1 VIVPSP
7 FRVVLLEDDRFAQ
20 EVIRREL
27 VKGAPDL
34 LFRCVDTEEAFEAAV
49 REPGLHVILSDF
61 MLPSFDA
68 LAALRVARRLQ
79 PRVPFIV
86 VTGSIDEETAAEC
99 IKAGAADYVLK
110 DRIQRLWPAV
120 RGALDKRRVQE
131 ERERALEA
139 LEESEQRYA
148 LAVHGANDGI
158 WDWDLLQRRAYFS
171 ARWKSLVGA
180 APDAL
185 RDDPREWLERIHP
198 EDQPAFRDALERHL
212 SGEQA
217 HFECEHRVRQPDGSF
232 LWVLGRGSALRDA
245 SGEAYR
251 IAGSLTDITRRKE
264 AEAQLIHDALHDS
277 LTGLANRALFLD
289 RLRMAMAR
297 GVRRGEHDF
306 AVFFVDLDQFKVVND
321 SLGHGVGDELLVL
334 LAHRLSSSLRPGDTV
349 ARLGGDE
356 FAVLV
361 EDVLSPADAIGVAR
375 RALDAF
381 GPSFHPQGHELFST
395 ASIGIVLGACSY
407 TSPDDYLR
415 DADTAMYRAKARGRG
430 QFEIFDA
437 SMHALAS
444 SRLALE
450 TDIRRALD
458 RGEFRVFYQPLV
470 DLEDG
475 RGVGFEALVRWQH
488 PQRGWLAP
496 QTFIGVAEEM
506 GAIVPIGE
514 FVLREACRT
523 LGTWRRQYTLPPDL
537 SMSVNLSVRQF
548 MHSDMTATVDDALR
562 SAEVPAANLRLEITE
577 SALMDDPRDAT
588 ARLARLRGL
597 GVHLDIDDFGTGYS
611 SLSLLSRF
619 PIDALKIDRSFVSG
633 MEADQEA
640 LEIVRAI
647 VKLADTLGLEA
658 VAEGME
664 TDGQLHHLRALGCHV
679 GQGFLFGRPAPYA
692 EVCAGFERRA
702 HA

>member
-1 VIVPSP
+1 
-7 FRVVLLEDDRFAQ
+7 
-20 EVIRREL
+20 
-27 VKGAPDL
+27 
-34 LFRCVDTEEAFEAAV
+34 
-49 REPGLHVILSDF
+49 
-61 MLPSFDA
+61 
-68 LAALRVARRLQ
+68 
-79 PRVPFIV
+79 
-86 VTGSIDEETAAEC
+86 
-99 IKAGAADYVLK
+99 
-110 DRIQRLWPAV
+110 
-120 RGALDKRRVQE
+120 
-131 ERERALEA
+131 
-139 LEESEQRYA
+139 
-148 LAVHGANDGI
+148 
-158 WDWDLLQRRAYFS
+158 
-171 ARWKSLVGA
+171 
-180 APDAL
+180 
-185 RDDPREWLERIHP
+185 
-198 EDQPAFRDALERHL
+198 
-212 SGEQA
+212 
-217 HFECEHRVRQPDGSF
+217 
-232 LWVLGRGSALRDA
+232 
-245 SGEAYR
+245 
-251 IAGSLTDITRRKE
+251 
-264 AEAQLIHDALHDS
+264 
-277 LTGLANRALFLD
+277 
-289 RLRMAMAR
+289 
-297 GVRRGEHDF
+297 
-306 AVFFVDLDQFKVVND
+306 
-321 SLGHGVGDELLVL
+321 VL

-361 EDVLSPADAIGVAR
+361 GDVSSPADAISVAR

-381 GPSFHPQGHELFST
+381 GPSFHPHGHELFST
-395 ASIGIVLGACSY
+395 ASIGIVLGARTY
-407 TSPDDYLR
+407 THPDEYLR

-470 DLEDG
+470 DLEHG
-475 RGVGFEALVRWQH
+475 RGVGFEALVRWEH
-488 PQRGWLAP
+488 PQRGWLSP

-506 GAIVPIGE
+506 GAIVPLGE

-523 LGTWRRQYTLPPDL
+523 LGAWRKEYTIPSDL

-548 MHSDMTATVDDALR
+548 MQGDMTATVDDALR
-562 SAEVPAANLRLEITE
+562 AADVPPGNLRLEITE

-633 MEADQEA
+633 MEGDQEA
-640 LEIVRAI
+640 HEIVRAI
-647 VKLADTLGLEA
+647 VKLADTLGLDA

-664 TDGQLHHLRALGCHV
+664 TDGQRRSLRALGCHI

-702 HA
+702 QA

>member
-7 FRVVLLEDDRFAQ
+7 FRVLLLEDDRFAQ
-20 EVIRREL
+20 EMIRREL
-27 VKGAPDL
+27 GKGVADL
-34 LFRCVDTEEAFEAAV
+34 HFRCVDNEEAFEAAV
-49 REPGLHVILSDF
+49 REPGLHAILSDF
-61 MLPSFDA
+61 KLPSFDGM
-68 LAALRVARRLQ
+68 AALRLARRLQ

-110 DRIQRLWPAV
+110 DRLQRLWPAL
-120 RGALDKRRVQE
+120 RGALDKRHVQE
-131 ERERALEA
+131 ERERALAA
-139 LEESEQRYA
+139 LEESEQRYS

-158 WDWDLLQRRAYFS
+158 WDWDLKQRRAYFS

-180 APDAL
+180 TADEL
-185 RDDPREWLERIHP
+185 RDDPREWLDRIHP
-198 EDQPAFRDALERHL
+198 DDQPAFREAFDRHL
-212 SGEQA
+212 SGEHA
-217 HFECEHRVRQPDGSF
+217 HFECEHRVRQPNGSY

-245 SGEAYR
+245 NGEAYR
-251 IAGSLTDITRRKE
+251 IAGSLTDISRRKE

-297 GVRRGEHDF
+297 SLRRGDHHF

-334 LAHRLSSSLRPGDTV
+334 LAHRLFCSLRPGDTV

-361 EDVLSPADAIGVAR
+361 EDVASPADAIGVAR

-381 GPSFHPQGHELFST
+381 GPSFHPHGHELFSS
-395 ASIGIVLGACSY
+395 ASIGIVLGARSY
-407 TSPDDYLR
+407 AEPEEYLR

-430 QFEIFDA
+430 QFEIFDS

-470 DLEDG
+470 DLEHG
-475 RGVGFEALVRWQH
+475 RSVGWEALVRWEH
-488 PQRGWLAP
+488 PQRGWLMP

-506 GAIVPIGE
+506 GAIVPLGE
-514 FVLREACRT
+514 FVLREACRS
-523 LGTWRRQYTLPPDL
+523 LGSWRRQYAIPSNL

-548 MHSDMTATVDDALR
+548 TQGDMTVTVGDALR
-562 SAEVPAANLRLEITE
+562 AADLPAGNLRLEITE

-611 SLSLLSRF
+611 SLSQLSRF

-633 MEADQEA
+633 MEGDQEA
-640 LEIVRAI
+640 HEIVRAI
-647 VKLADTLGLEA
+647 VTLADTLGLEA

-664 TDGQLHHLRALGCHV
+664 TDGQRQSLRALGCHV

-692 EVCAGFERRA
+692 DVSAGLARAA